1 LTETTVA
8 RLFEEHHVGLYH
20 HLVRLTG
27 DRDLAADAAQEAFV
41 RLLTSPPTL
50 DAAAPADGDAHRAER
65 AWLYRVA
72 TNVALEQT
80 RTASRRRRLLAGAP
94 ARVPMADPAPAGDEL
109 AEARERHAR
118 VEAALAAL
126 PSRDRTALL
135 MREAGF
141 SHREIAAAVG
151 TTTGSVGTVVARA
164 LARLAA
170 ALPRALREA
179 L

>member
-20 HLVRLTG
+20 YLVRLTG
-27 DRDLAADAAQEAFV
+27 DADLASDAAQEAFV
-41 RLLTSPPTL
+41 RLLTDPPAL
-50 DAAAPADGDAHRAER
+50 APAAAGDAHRAER

-72 TNVALEQT
+72 TNVALEQA
-80 RTASRRRRLLAGAP
+80 RTDARRRRLLAASPERAP
-94 ARVPMADPAPAGDEL
+94 VADPAPGGDEL

-118 VEAALAAL
+118 VEAALAEL
-126 PSRDRTALL
+126 PPRDRTALL
-135 MREAGF
+135 MRESGF

-164 LARLAA
+164 LAKLAA
-170 ALPRALREA
+170 ALPGRAREA